1 MLLTFAGR
9 FLKGGHDVIPELRD
23 QSGSTRTRKRQAA
36 DECRRDID
44 SSERQCHG
52 VQARLADNGW
62 AQDGL
67 TSHGRLHGRESS
79 AGAGGVAAESGRC
92 SLLTNVTECAY
103 QSRDS
108 REPVSSAR

>member
-44 SSERQCHG
+44 SSKSQCHG

-67 TSHGRLHGRESS
+67 I
-79 AGAGGVAAESGRC
+79 
-92 SLLTNVTECAY
+92 
-103 QSRDS
+103 
-108 REPVSSAR
+108 SARETVQGLVINRRTLEVTTSAPQW

>member
-44 SSERQCHG
+44 SSESQCHG

-67 TSHGRLHGRESS
+67 I
-79 AGAGGVAAESGRC
+79 
-92 SLLTNVTECAY
+92 
-103 QSRDS
+103 
-108 REPVSSAR
+108 SARETVQGLVINRLTLEVTTSAPQW